1 MESQRKTV
9 EILINDISP
18 KVLKTSLF
26 TTGMDMP
33 EGYKFRKREVYDYEI
48 EFFLSSSGSMLID
61 ETIYPIKKGDIVFRR
76 PGQITQAIMPFS
88 CYVIFV
94 DLLGNT
100 GKDHENYDFERKQE
114 FQNNYVNEMLNLIP
128 PVVHTSLNHGYHY
141 LFDAVLKEFI
151 NYNEVSS
158 ILLKSLIL
166 QILYQLYI
174 DIKNPFT
181 NGFIPM
187 SSHYLLLKKI
197 VEYIKNNI
205 QENLSLKK
213 LAEFSGLSPN
223 YLHMLFSRT
232 MNITINEYIT
242 ILRLEKA
249 KGCLVTTDS
258 SVSEIAL
265 ECGFENIPYFSYVFK
280 RGVNVSPSQFR
291 KKYRYL

>member
-1 MESQRKTV
+1 MEAQAKKV
-9 EILINDISP
+9 EILIDDISP

-26 TTGMDMP
+26 IAGADMQ

-48 EFFLSSSGSMLID
+48 EFFLSSNGSMLID
-61 ETIYPIKKGDIVFRR
+61 DTIYPIKKGDIVLRR

-100 GKDHENYDFERKQE
+100 GKDSDDYDFEREQE
-114 FQNNYVNEMLNLIP
+114 FQNNYTNEILDLIP
-128 PVVHTSLNHGYHY
+128 PIVHTSFNDRYHY

-158 ILLKSLIL
+158 MLLKSLIL
-166 QILYQLYI
+166 QILQQLYV
-174 DIKNPFT
+174 DIKNPLR
-181 NGFIPM
+181 NGFIPT
-187 SSHYLLLKKI
+187 SSHYSILKK
-197 VEYIKNNI
+197 VLEYIQSNI
-205 QENLSLKK
+205 QENLSLKR

-223 YLHMLFSRT
+223 YLHMLFTKT

-242 ILRLEKA
+242 ILRIEKA
-249 KGCLVTTDS
+249 KEYLVTTDS

-280 RGVNVSPSQFR
+280 RRVNVSPSQFR
-291 KKYRYL
+291 KKYKYL

>member
-1 MESQRKTV
+1 MESQIKTV

-18 KVLKTSLF
+18 KVLKASLF
-26 TTGMDMP
+26 TSGKDML

-48 EFFLSSSGSMLID
+48 EFFLSSSGSMLVD
-61 ETIYPIKKGDIVFRR
+61 ETIYPIKKGDIVIRK

-100 GKDHENYDFERKQE
+100 GKNCESYDFEIKQE
-114 FQNNYVNEMLNLIP
+114 FQNNYTNEMLDLIP
-128 PVVHTSLNHGYHY
+128 TIVHTSYNDEYRY
-141 LFDAVLKEFI
+141 LFDAVLKEFV

-158 ILLKSLIL
+158 ILLKSLVL
-166 QILYQLYI
+166 QILYKLYV
-174 DIKNPFT
+174 DIKNPFI
-181 NGFIPM
+181 NGFIPI
-187 SSHYLLLKKI
+187 SPHYFILKKV

-223 YLHMLFSRT
+223 YLHTLFTKT

-242 ILRLEKA
+242 MLRLEKA

-280 RGVNVSPSQFR
+280 RIVNVSPSQFR

>member
-1 MESQRKTV
+1 MNSQMKTV
-9 EILINDISP
+9 EILISDISP

-26 TTGMDMP
+26 KSGSDMQ

-61 ETIYPIKKGDIVFRR
+61 ETIYPIKKGDIVLRR

-88 CYVIFV
+88 CYVIFI

-100 GKDHENYDFERKQE
+100 GKNCENYDFERTQE
-114 FQNNYVNEMLNLIP
+114 FQNNYTNEMLNAIP
-128 PVVHTSLNHGYHY
+128 PVIHTTFNDGYHY
-141 LFDAVLKEFI
+141 LFDSVLKEFI
-151 NYNEVSS
+151 NYNEVSP

-166 QILYQLYI
+166 QILHQLYI

-187 SSHYLLLKKI
+187 SSHYLILKKL
-197 VEYIKNNI
+197 VEYIQTNI
-205 QENLSLKK
+205 QEKLSLKK
-213 LAEFSGLSPN
+213 LAEFCGLSPN
-223 YLHMLFSRT
+223 YLHMLFTKT
-232 MNITINEYIT
+232 MSITINEYIT
-242 ILRLEKA
+242 ILRLERA

-258 SVSEIAL
+258 SVSDIAL

-280 RGVNVSPSQFR
+280 RHVNVSPSQFR

>member
-1 MESQRKTV
+1 MESQMKTV

-18 KVLKTSLF
+18 RVLKTSLF
-26 TTGMDMP
+26 TAGMDMQ

-48 EFFLSSSGSMLID
+48 EFFLSSEGFMLID

-100 GKDHENYDFERKQE
+100 GKDSENYDFEKEQK
-114 FQNNYVNEMLNLIP
+114 FQNNYTNEMLNLIP
-128 PVVHTSLNHGYHY
+128 PVVHTSFNDRYHY

-151 NYNEVSS
+151 NSNEVSS
-158 ILLKSLIL
+158 VLLKALIL
-166 QILYQLYI
+166 QILHQLYI

-181 NGFIPM
+181 NGFIPI
-187 SSHYLLLKKI
+187 SSHYFMLKKV
-197 VEYIKNNI
+197 VEYIQNNI
-205 QENLSLKK
+205 GDDLSLKR

-223 YLHMLFSRT
+223 YLHMLFTKT
-232 MNITINEYIT
+232 MNIPINEYIT

-280 RGVNVSPSQFR
+280 RRVNVSPSQFR

>member
-1 MESQRKTV
+1 MEPQIKTV
-9 EILINDISP
+9 EILVDDISP

-26 TTGMDMP
+26 TSGADMP
-33 EGYKFRKREVYDYEI
+33 EGYKFRKREVYDYEM
-48 EFFLSSSGSMLID
+48 EFFLSSNGSMLID
-61 ETIYPIKKGDIVFRR
+61 DTIYPIKKGDIVLRR

-100 GKDHENYDFERKQE
+100 GKDSEDYDFERKQE
-114 FQNNYVNEMLNLIP
+114 FQNNYTNEMLDLIP
-128 PVVHTSLNHGYHY
+128 PVFHTSLNDRYDY

-166 QILYQLYI
+166 QILHQLYS
-174 DIKNPFT
+174 DVKNPFR
-181 NGFIPM
+181 NAFIPT
-187 SSHYLLLKKI
+187 SSHYSILKKV
-197 VEYIKNNI
+197 VEYIQNNI

-223 YLHMLFSRT
+223 YLHMLFTKT
-232 MNITINEYIT
+232 MNVTINEYIT

-249 KGCLVTTDS
+249 KGCLVTTES

-280 RGVNVSPSQFR
+280 RRVNVSPSQFR

>member
-1 MESQRKTV
+1 MESRIKTV

-26 TTGMDMP
+26 TAGMDMP
-33 EGYKFRKREVYDYEI
+33 EGYKYRKREVYDYEM
-48 EFFLSSSGSMLID
+48 EFFLSSEGSMLID
-61 ETIYPIKKGDIVFRR
+61 ETIYPIKKGDIVLRR

-88 CYVIFV
+88 CYVIFI

-100 GKDHENYDFERKQE
+100 GKDSEDYDFERKQE
-114 FQNNYVNEMLNLIP
+114 FQNNYTNEILNSIP
-128 PVVHTSLNHGYHY
+128 PVVHTSFNDRYSY
-141 LFDAVLKEFI
+141 LFDSVLKEFI
-151 NYNEVSS
+151 NYNEVSP

-166 QILYQLYI
+166 QILHQLYT
-174 DIKNPFT
+174 DVKNPFT

-187 SSHYLLLKKI
+187 SSHYLILKKL
-197 VEYIKNNI
+197 VEYIENNI

-223 YLHMLFSRT
+223 YLHMLFTKT
-232 MNITINEYIT
+232 MNITLNEYIT
-242 ILRLEKA
+242 MLRIEKA

-280 RGVNVSPSQFR
+280 RLVNASPSQFR